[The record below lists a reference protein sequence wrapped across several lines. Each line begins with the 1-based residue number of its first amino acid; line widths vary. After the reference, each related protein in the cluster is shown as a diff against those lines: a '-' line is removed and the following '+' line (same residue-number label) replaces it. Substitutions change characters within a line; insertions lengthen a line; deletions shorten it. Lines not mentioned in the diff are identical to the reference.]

1 VEQLGW
7 LPLTSFIIF
16 IFVFSIGLGP
26 VPWVLLVELMPL
38 ESMATA
44 SSIVTSIGWMVTYG
58 VVSLVPQIGALL
70 QPSSCYFVFSSVA
83 VIGTVVILVFVP
95 ETRGKTRAQVAEL
108 FKGKVARTEEG
119 GRINQGANTSF

>member
-1 VEQLGW
+1 MELYSGHGFFHCHQYWVAGHLWRGFSCPTSETVEDFISIQL
-7 LPLTSFIIF
+7 F
-16 IFVFSIGLGP
+16 
-26 VPWVLLVELMPL
+26 
-38 ESMATA
+38 
-44 SSIVTSIGWMVTYG
+44 
-58 VVSLVPQIGALL
+58 QIGALL